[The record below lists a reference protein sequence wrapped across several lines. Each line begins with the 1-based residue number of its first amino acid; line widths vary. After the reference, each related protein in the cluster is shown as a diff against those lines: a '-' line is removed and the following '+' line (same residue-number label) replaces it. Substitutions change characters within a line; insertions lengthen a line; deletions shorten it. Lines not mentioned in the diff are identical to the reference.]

1 MDVRRKYVIAL
12 LAVEIGLFILNLG
25 GRDLWESDETRY
37 AVIARERKE
46 TGNWILPHLNGEV
59 YAEKPPLSFWLVNLS
74 TFFEVLNSSQR
85 VFVVIYPEALNHLK
99 KETGIE
105 LSPLEQMT
113 VANWKYA
120 LISNR

>member
-12 LAVEIGLFILNLG
+12 LAVGIGLFILNLG

-46 TGNWILPHLNGEV
+46 TGNWILPHLNREV

>member
-1 MDVRRKYVIAL
+1 MDVRRKYVIPL
-12 LAVEIGLFILNLG
+12 LAVGIGLFILNLG
-25 GRDLWESDETRY
+25 GRDLWEPDETRY
-37 AVIARERKE
+37 AVIAREMKE
-46 TGNWILPHLNGEV
+46 TGNWILAHLNGEV

-85 VFVVIYPEALNHLK
+85 VFVVIYPEVLYHLK

-105 LSPLEQMT
+105 LCPLEQMR

>member
-1 MDVRRKYVIAL
+1 MDVRRKYVIPL
-12 LAVEIGLFILNLG
+12 LAVGIGLFILNLG
-25 GRDLWESDETRY
+25 GRDLWEPDETRY
-37 AVIARERKE
+37 AVIAREMKE
-46 TGNWILPHLNGEV
+46 TGNWILAHLNGEV

-85 VFVVIYPEALNHLK
+85 VFVVIYPEVLHHLK

-105 LSPLEQMT
+105 LCPVEQMT